1 MPYHAD
7 CTLMGHITADPEL
20 KPGEK
25 PYAKFSLAV
34 DTRAKINGEWGKRT
48 TFWRC
53 TVWGK
58 DAEWLARDAHKG
70 SLVLITGEP
79 YSEDYEKDGQK
90 KTRPH
95 HVSCRTARCLER
107 KADGVKS
114 REQAEAQPAAPKRPA
129 AAPVGGG
136 YGDSEPPFAKSFGEW

>member
-1 MPYHAD
+1 MPYHAE

-20 KPGEK
+20 KQAGDK
-25 PYAKFSLAV
+25 SYAKFSLAV

-70 SLVLITGEP
+70 SLVLVSGEP
-79 YSEDYEKDGQK
+79 YSEDYTDKDGNK
-90 KTRPH
+90 KTSAH
-95 HVSCRTARCLER
+95 HVQCRTARCLER
-107 KADGVKS
+107 SKPS
-114 REQAEAQPAAPKRPA
+114 EQSESQAPAPKRPA
-129 AAPVGGG
+129 APAP
-136 YGDSEPPFAKSFGEW
+136 SEEEIPF

>member
-20 KPGEK
+20 KLAGDK

-70 SLVLITGEP
+70 SLVLVSGEP
-79 YSEDYEKDGQK
+79 YSEDYTDKEGNK
-90 KTRPH
+90 KTSAH
-95 HVSCRTARCLER
+95 HVQCRSARCLER
-107 KADGVKS
+107 SKPA
-114 REQAEAQPAAPKRPA
+114 EQAEAPAPAPKRPA
-129 AAPVGGG
+129 APAAE
-136 YGDSEPPFAKSFGEW
+136 DIESCPF